1 MFGCKICKW
10 LILGLLL
17 TANATILAQAP
28 LAPAP
33 QESGKL
39 LVKGYPGE
47 AGIVRVNGRAF
58 VDLEALV
65 KITGSSVAFE
75 RGRVVLTLPSG
86 ESPAAPASS
95 QPVSTGFSRPFVG
108 AGIEALASMREWGS
122 TLAVTIRNGFP
133 LGNAINP
140 YRARAAEK
148 VYLAAAAASTEDDRS
163 GLELLRKELSNVQ
176 AWSDKL
182 VNARNSMS
190 AANLAMSEN
199 AMQEDPMFQSALH
212 CGQYLAQMLAS
223 GSFHDAEA
231 CR

>member
-1 MFGCKICKW
+1 MFGCKTSKW

-28 LAPAP
+28 
-33 QESGKL
+33 QETASL
-39 LVKGYPGE
+39 LVRGYPGE
-47 AGIVRVNGRAF
+47 AAIVRVKGRAF
-58 VDLEALV
+58 VDLQALAQ
-65 KITGSSVAFE
+65 ITGSSVAFE
-75 RGRVVLTLPSG
+75 GGRVVLILPSTG
-86 ESPAAPASS
+86 TPGSSASS
-95 QPVSTGFSRPFVG
+95 QPVSTGFSRSFMG

-122 TLAVTIRNGFP
+122 TLVVTIRNGFP

-140 YRARAAEK
+140 YRARADEK
-148 VYLAAAAASTEDDRS
+148 VHLAAATASTDDDRS
-163 GLELLRKELSNVQ
+163 GLELLRKEFSNVQ

-190 AANLAMSEN
+190 AANLTMSEN

-223 GSFHDAEA
+223 GSFQDAGA

>member
-1 MFGCKICKW
+1 M
-10 LILGLLL
+10 LILPSAETQG
-17 TANATILAQAP
+17 I
-28 LAPAP
+28 
-33 QESGKL
+33 SG
-39 LVKGYPGE
+39 G
-47 AGIVRVNGRAF
+47 
-58 VDLEALV
+58 
-65 KITGSSVAFE
+65 
-75 RGRVVLTLPSG
+75 G
-86 ESPAAPASS
+86 ESS
-95 QPVSTGFSRPFVG
+95 STGFSRPFMA

-133 LGNAINP
+133 LGNAIRP

-148 VYLAAAAASTEDDRS
+148 VQLASAAASTDDDRS

-182 VNARNSMS
+182 VTARNSMN

-199 AMQEDPMFQSALH
+199 AMQEDPMFQSALQ

-223 GSFHDAEA
+223 GSFQDAAA

>member
-1 MFGCKICKW
+1 MFGRNTSKSW
-10 LILGLLL
+10 VVVFLVAGS
-17 TANATILAQAP
+17 TILAQAP
-28 LAPAP
+28 
-33 QESGKL
+33 QEAGRL
-39 LVKGYPGE
+39 LVRGYPGE
-47 AGIVRVNGRAF
+47 AAMVRVSGRAF
-58 VDLEALV
+58 VDLQALAQ
-65 KITGSSVAFE
+65 ITGSSVSFE
-75 RGRVVLTLPSG
+75 GGRVVLILASAETQGISGGG
-86 ESPAAPASS
+86 ESS
-95 QPVSTGFSRPFVG
+95 STGFSRPFMA

-133 LGNAINP
+133 LGNAIRP

-148 VYLAAAAASTEDDRS
+148 VQLASAAASTDDDRN

-182 VNARNSMS
+182 VTARNSMN

-199 AMQEDPMFQSALH
+199 AMQEDPMFQSALQ

-223 GSFHDAEA
+223 GNFQDAAA

>member
-1 MFGCKICKW
+1 MFGCKQSKW
-10 LILGLLL
+10 LIFALVL
-17 TANATILAQAP
+17 TSATAMLAQS
-28 LAPAP
+28 P
-33 QESGKL
+33 QESKSL

-47 AGIVRVNGRAF
+47 VTIVRVNGRTF
-58 VDLEALV
+58 VDLQTLAQ
-65 KITGSSVAFE
+65 ITGSSVSFE
-75 RGRVVLTLPSG
+75 RDRVVLTLPSVEDKSSSG
-86 ESPAAPASS
+86 ALQLASS
-95 QPVSTGFSRPFVG
+95 GFSRSFMA

-122 TLAVTIRNGFP
+122 TLVVTIRNGFP

-182 VNARNSMS
+182 VTARNSMN
-190 AANLAMSEN
+190 AANSTMSEN
-199 AMQEDPMFQSALH
+199 AIQEDPMFQSALS
-212 CGQYLAQMLAS
+212 CGQYLAEMFAG
-223 GSFHDAEA
+223 GSFHNAGA